1 MTELDDRSRELRDN
15 LAAVRAR
22 IADAARAAGR
32 AADDVTLIVVSKYFP
47 VADVRRLIDLGVTDF
62 GENKDQEASAKFAEI
77 FEGASEQTRAA
88 LRLHFVGQ
96 LQSNKA
102 GHVAAYA
109 DVVQSVDR
117 AKIAS
122 ALAKGAERHGRTL
135 EVMVQVDLDGSDPG
149 RGGALPEQIADLAAH
164 VAGLEQ
170 LRLSGLMAVAPRGAD
185 PDAAFALLA
194 ELSRDLRAAHPS
206 ADRISA
212 GMSGDLEQGVRHGAT
227 HVRIGSAVLGPR
239 PAV

>member
-170 LRLSGLMAVAPRGAD
+170 LRLSGLMAVAPRGAR
-185 PDAAFALLA
+185 PDAAFARLA

>member
-1 MTELDDRSRELRDN
+1 MTELDDRSRQLRDN

-77 FEGASEQTRAA
+77 FEGASEQERAG

-170 LRLSGLMAVAPRGAD
+170 LRLTGLMAVAPRGAD
-185 PDAAFALLA
+185 PDAAFARLA

-212 GMSGDLEQGVRHGAT
+212 GMSGDLEQAVRHGAT

>member
-77 FEGASEQTRAA
+77 FAGASEQTRAA

-170 LRLSGLMAVAPRGAD
+170 LRLSGLMAVAPRGAR
-185 PDAAFALLA
+185 PDAAFARLA

>member
-77 FEGASEQTRAA
+77 FAGASEQTRAA

>member
-77 FEGASEQTRAA
+77 FEGASEQERAA

-185 PDAAFALLA
+185 PDAAFARLA
-194 ELSRDLRAAHPS
+194 ELSRDLQAAHPS

-239 PAV
+239 PAA

>member
-15 LAAVRAR
+15 LAVVRAR

-77 FEGASEQTRAA
+77 FEGASEQERAA
-88 LRLHFVGQ
+88 FRLHFVGQ

-185 PDAAFALLA
+185 PDAAFARLA

>member
-1 MTELDDRSRELRDN
+1 M
-15 LAAVRAR
+15 
-22 IADAARAAGR
+22 
-32 AADDVTLIVVSKYFP
+32 TLIVVSKYFP

-77 FEGASEQTRAA
+77 FAGASEQTRAA

>member
-47 VADVRRLIDLGVTDF
+47 VADVRRLLDLGVTDF

-77 FEGASEQTRAA
+77 FEGASEQERAA

-122 ALAKGAERHGRTL
+122 ALATGAERHGRTL

-149 RGGALPEQIADLAAH
+149 RGGALPEQIAGLAAH
-164 VAGLEQ
+164 VAGLEG

-185 PDAAFALLA
+185 PDAAFARLA

-212 GMSGDLEQGVRHGAT
+212 GMSGDLEQAVRHGAT

>member
-22 IADAARAAGR
+22 IDDAARAAGR

-77 FEGASEQTRAA
+77 FAGASEQTRAA

-185 PDAAFALLA
+185 PDAAFARLA

>member
-77 FEGASEQTRAA
+77 FAGASEQTRAA

-164 VAGLEQ
+164 VAGVDQ

-185 PDAAFALLA
+185 PDAAFARLA

>member
-77 FEGASEQTRAA
+77 FAGASEQTRAA

-185 PDAAFALLA
+185 PDAAFARLA

-239 PAV
+239 PAA

>member
-1 MTELDDRSRELRDN
+1 MTELDDRSRQLRDN

-77 FEGASEQTRAA
+77 FEGASEQERAE

-135 EVMVQVDLDGSDPG
+135 EVMVQVDLDGSDAG

-170 LRLSGLMAVAPRGAD
+170 LRLTGLMAVAPRGAD
-185 PDAAFALLA
+185 PDAAFARLA

-212 GMSGDLEQGVRHGAT
+212 GMSGDLEQAVRHGAT

>member
-185 PDAAFALLA
+185 PDAAFARLA

>member
-77 FEGASEQTRAA
+77 FAGASEQTRAA

-164 VAGLEQ
+164 VAGVEQ

-185 PDAAFALLA
+185 PDAAFARLA

>member
-77 FEGASEQTRAA
+77 FAGASEQTRAA

-185 PDAAFALLA
+185 PDAAFARLA

>member
-77 FEGASEQTRAA
+77 FAGASEQTRAA

-170 LRLSGLMAVAPRGAD
+170 LRWSGLMAVAPRGAR
-185 PDAAFALLA
+185 PDAAFARLA

>member
-1 MTELDDRSRELRDN
+1 MTELDDRSRQLRDN

-47 VADVRRLIDLGVTDF
+47 VADVRRLLDLGVTDF

-77 FEGASEQTRAA
+77 FEGASEQERAA

-96 LQSNKA
+96 LQSNKT

-109 DVVQSVDR
+109 DIVQSVDR

-164 VAGLEQ
+164 VAGLEH
-170 LRLSGLMAVAPRGAD
+170 LRLTGLMAVAPRGAD
-185 PDAAFALLA
+185 PDAAFARLA

-212 GMSGDLEQGVRHGAT
+212 GMSGDLEQAVRHGAT

>member
-32 AADDVTLIVVSKYFP
+32 AADDATLIVVSKYFP

-77 FEGASEQTRAA
+77 FEGASEQERAA

-185 PDAAFALLA
+185 PDAAFARLA

>member
-1 MTELDDRSRELRDN
+1 MTELDDRSRQLRDN

-47 VADVRRLIDLGVTDF
+47 VADVRRLLDLGVTDF

-77 FEGASEQTRAA
+77 FEGASEQERAA

-122 ALAKGAERHGRTL
+122 ALTKGAERHGRTL
-135 EVMVQVDLDGSDPG
+135 EVMVQVDLDGSDAG

-170 LRLSGLMAVAPRGAD
+170 LRLTGLMAVAPRGAD
-185 PDAAFALLA
+185 PDAAFARLA

-212 GMSGDLEQGVRHGAT
+212 GMSGDLEQAVRHGAT